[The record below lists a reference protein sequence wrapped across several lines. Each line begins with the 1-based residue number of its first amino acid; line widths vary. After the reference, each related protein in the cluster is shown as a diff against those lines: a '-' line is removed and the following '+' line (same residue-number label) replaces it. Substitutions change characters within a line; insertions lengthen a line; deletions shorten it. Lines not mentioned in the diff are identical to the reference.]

1 MELSKN
7 IRAFRKAR
15 SLTQEQLAEALGVT
29 PGAVYKWEAGLSTP
43 DIRLIMELA
52 DLFDTSV
59 DVLLGYEVKNNKRA
73 AALERLKDYAHRK
86 DASGLAEA
94 EKLLARYPN
103 CFEIVHQSAV
113 LYWQFGFMR
122 RDKALLRRSVELM
135 ERAAPL
141 LAQNRD
147 LEISEASIWFDI
159 AQAHFAMGEYEKA
172 VEIFKQNNSRGG
184 NNDFI
189 GYILSA
195 YCARADEAMPYL
207 SKALLRCAASFHRV
221 ATGYFHAYFAQG
233 DFRSATDIL
242 RVCLDF
248 FHALEK
254 PGQNSFLVKT
264 SVELYACL
272 AAAQLGMGELE
283 EAKESLRT
291 AKRLA
296 EQFDAAPDY
305 AGASVRFVSADKPMT
320 AFDDMGDTAMSSIVN
335 RVAAFQ
341 NETLEALWSGVRDEK

>member
-7 IRAFRKAR
+7 IRAVRKAR

-147 LEISEASIWFDI
+147 LEISEAAILFD
-159 AQAHFAMGEYEKA
+159 GLNKT
-172 VEIFKQNNSRGG
+172 
-184 NNDFI
+184 
-189 GYILSA
+189 
-195 YCARADEAMPYL
+195 
-207 SKALLRCAASFHRV
+207 LR
-221 ATGYFHAYFAQG
+221 
-233 DFRSATDIL
+233 
-242 RVCLDF
+242 
-248 FHALEK
+248 
-254 PGQNSFLVKT
+254 
-264 SVELYACL
+264 
-272 AAAQLGMGELE
+272 
-283 EAKESLRT
+283 
-291 AKRLA
+291 
-296 EQFDAAPDY
+296 
-305 AGASVRFVSADKPMT
+305 
-320 AFDDMGDTAMSSIVN
+320 
-335 RVAAFQ
+335 
-341 NETLEALWSGVRDEK
+341 